1 MKALLLLAAIAIG
14 PLLLLI
20 VVMGIYPKPVLDV
33 IRPAVNAT
41 LQDVHRGDPA
51 PTAVSS
57 GAHR

>member
-1 MKALLLLAAIAIG
+1 MKDLSVREAIAVA

-20 VVMGIYPKPVLDV
+20 VVMGVYPKPVLDV

-41 LQDVHRGDPA
+41 LQDIHRGDPA

-57 GAHR
+57 GAH